1 MPEHVIGFGELSP
14 GVPALPFV
22 PALAAAAE
30 DHFSFVTGESAEA
43 ARRMCLVL
51 ALLVW
56 SSLSRASCSGAGP
69 TSKAKAKAKARADT
83 AAFNP
88 LTELDPAVVSAAKA
102 AGL

>member
-69 TSKAKAKAKARADT
+69 TSKAKAKA